1 MQLTYLSWGGG
12 PNKSEGDTIDIEWP
26 RERGSG
32 AVMVATSVTSKNMAT
47 GP

>member
-1 MQLTYLSWGGG
+1 MQLKYLSWGGG

-26 RERGSG
+26 RKRRLG
-32 AVMVATSVTSKNMAT
+32 AVMVATLVTSKNMAT